1 MAREQSEQKMRF
13 HKANINILHGTLQD
27 TEAVWLPHQGTP
39 TGTTVTDA
47 EQATAFTWAEQI
59 QLKLLCDVE
68 STLLQPVYR
77 LDSLYWFS
85 KVPVNA
91 TETWV
96 SQSGHNLAIY

>member
-1 MAREQSEQKMRF
+1 MAREQCEQKTSF
-13 HKANINILHGTLQD
+13 HKANIDILHGTSQD
-27 TEAVWLPHQGTP
+27 TEAMWLPHQGTP

-47 EQATAFTWAEQI
+47 EQARAFTRAQQS
-59 QLKLLCDVE
+59 QLYLLCEVE

-77 LDSLYWFS
+77 LDSLCWFG

-96 SQSGHNLAIY
+96 SQSRHNLAIY